1 MQYLGGGGREKGALV
16 FFFFVHFGFN
26 VLGTPCKS
34 DARKEVRTNS
44 EKRTL
49 LHKLKREDKVSE
61 T

>member
-1 MQYLGGGGREKGALV
+1 MQYLGGGKGERSSR

-26 VLGTPCKS
+26 VLGTPCKG

>member
-1 MQYLGGGGREKGALV
+1 MQYLGGGEGRKELS
-16 FFFFVHFGFN
+16 FFFVVHFGFN